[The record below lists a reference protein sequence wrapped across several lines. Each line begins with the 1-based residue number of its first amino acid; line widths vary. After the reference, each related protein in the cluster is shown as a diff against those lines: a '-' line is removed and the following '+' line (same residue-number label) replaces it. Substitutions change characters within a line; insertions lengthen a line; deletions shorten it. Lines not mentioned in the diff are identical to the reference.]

1 MSARIKALFI
11 CLGLLALGA
20 LNAST
25 PWGP

>member
-1 MSARIKALFI
+1 MSARIKALI
-11 CLGLLALGA
+11 IGLGLFALAA